1 MKTLNFFLTIPRWRR
16 SRYIIAP
23 RAGRLVQKEI
33 VSPAPSQ
40 HPAGLLLLQTVALG
54 AELGSLFQHPA
65 EQRLSRGGGYAG
77 ALELQDLIAL
87 P

>member
-1 MKTLNFFLTIPRWRR
+1 VSLLSIKWHNDCGGPAMVCHRASRR
-16 SRYIIAP
+16 
-23 RAGRLVQKEI
+23 RLVQKEI

-40 HPAGLLLLQTVALG
+40 HPAGLLLFQTVALG

-77 ALELQDLIAL
+77 ALELQNLIAL

>member
-1 MKTLNFFLTIPRWRR
+1 MIFMVLAIRVAALHQMAQRLRSGHGMSSRLAPAACSERNRLT
-16 SRYIIAP
+16 SAV
-23 RAGRLVQKEI
+23 LF
-33 VSPAPSQ
+33 
-40 HPAGLLLLQTVALG
+40 QTVALG

-77 ALELQDLIAL
+77 ALELQNLIAL

>member
-16 SRYIIAP
+16 SRSIIAP
-23 RAGRLVQKEI
+23 RAARLVQKEI

-40 HPAGLLLLQTVALG
+40 HLAGLLLLETVAFG
-54 AELGSLFQHPA
+54 AEVGSLFQHPA
-65 EQRLSRGGGYAG
+65 EQCLSRGGGYAG